1 MRPNLALRIYADS
14 RPHNLKIS
22 SLQKGLILVHN
33 GEELVEEGIGFGVP
47 VAVFK
52 DKTFFSS
59 SARVS
64 IGKDDH
70 GEIIEKV
77 FLLDTSPR
85 RRWKITPLVDN
96 PFYTVVSSFF
106 EKTYT
111 NYPDS
116 RKFMLPLME
125 LKNRVGVKTNF
136 VRSISKGFVMIR
148 YRIIHGQLDI
158 EADLTGLSVDGL
170 KKLVFLNEQ
179 GSTFFKRLVKSDGQD
194 LIDRQIGAWNLINCS
209 QVSFSDLN
217 NSLSFSLRKLPKSQL
232 FIGREYF
239 KGLTAWA
246 GIEYEV
252 EPHLNRFNYSI
263 QFR

>member
-22 SLQKGLILVHN
+22 SLQKGLVLVHN
-33 GEELVEEGIGFGVP
+33 GEELVEEGTGFGVP
-47 VAVFK
+47 VAVFR

-64 IGKDDH
+64 IGKDDQ
-70 GEIIEKV
+70 GEIIEKT

-85 RRWKITPLVDN
+85 RRWKITSLVDN

-111 NYPDS
+111 DYPNS

-125 LKNRVGVKTNF
+125 LKTRVGVKTDF
-136 VRSISKGFVMIR
+136 ARSISRGFVLIR
-148 YRIIHGQLDI
+148 YKIRQDQLDI
-158 EADLTGLSVDGL
+158 EADLTGISVDGL
-170 KKLVFLNEQ
+170 RKLVFLNEQ
-179 GSTFFKRLVKSDGQD
+179 GSTFFKRVVKSDGED
-194 LIDRQIGAWNLINCS
+194 LTDRQIGAWNPINCS
-209 QVSFSDLN
+209 HVSFSDLH
-217 NSLSFSLRKLPKSQL
+217 NSLSFSLEKLPKSRL

-252 EPHLNRFNYSI
+252 EPPLNRFNYRI
-263 QFR
+263 QFG